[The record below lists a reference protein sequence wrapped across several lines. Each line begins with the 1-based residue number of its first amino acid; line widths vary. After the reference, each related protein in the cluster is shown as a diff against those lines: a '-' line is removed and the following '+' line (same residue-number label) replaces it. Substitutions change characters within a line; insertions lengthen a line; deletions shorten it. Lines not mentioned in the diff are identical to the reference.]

1 MQSRWLLV
9 AVLAAT
15 LAGCGAKRGLQPPG
29 GEEPPLPVAAK
40 AQPTFEEMTTPP
52 PPAAP
57 DRVNDPLP
65 RSQPRP
71 DHRFD
76 LPPPRSAEH
85 TSELQSLMRISYAV
99 FCLQKKKLTNSSTVF
114 LSP

>member
-52 PPAAP
+52 PQAAP

-71 DHRFD
+71 DDRFD
-76 LPPPRSAEH
+76 LPPPG
-85 TSELQSLMRISYAV
+85 
-99 FCLQKKKLTNSSTVF
+99 
-114 LSP
+114 